1 MCLLFAIEN
10 HFFFVL
16 RGLAILH
23 VHPGVRHLI
32 AMVVGMHMHTRPP
45 TNQHKGDLVA
55 VATVSDDGV
64 VEGVLQTFQRLG
76 GQQALRSQKMTKSG
90 KGVT

>member
-55 VATVSDDGV
+55 VATVSNDGV
-64 VEGVLQTFQRLG
+64 VEGVLQTFQRLV
-76 GQQALRSQKMTKSG
+76 ALRSQKMTKSG